1 MERLGKTEFAPEM
14 ESELAPLV
22 KRHHTTLYKVCRSCY
37 PDDIYQM
44 NALYNNIV
52 YNLWQ
57 GYGQLRNKAREK
69 EWVYKVAVNTAA
81 SSEREEKRNLE
92 TIPITQ
98 EMVEGLAEREN
109 DLLLEKMYAMIEQLE
124 TTEKMV
130 INRYL
135 DGIPQAEIARF
146 LSLSETYVST
156 MIGRIKLKL
165 KKIKEK
171 DI

>member
-1 MERLGKTEFAPEM
+1 
-14 ESELAPLV
+14 
-22 KRHHTTLYKVCRSCY
+22 
-37 PDDIYQM
+37 
-44 NALYNNIV
+44 
-52 YNLWQ
+52 
-57 GYGQLRNKAREK
+57 
-69 EWVYKVAVNTAA
+69 
-81 SSEREEKRNLE
+81 
-92 TIPITQ
+92 
-98 EMVEGLAEREN
+98 
-109 DLLLEKMYAMIEQLE
+109 MYAMIEQLE

-146 LSLSETYVST
+146 LSLSETNVST

>member
-1 MERLGKTEFAPEM
+1 
-14 ESELAPLV
+14 
-22 KRHHTTLYKVCRSCY
+22 
-37 PDDIYQM
+37 
-44 NALYNNIV
+44 
-52 YNLWQ
+52 
-57 GYGQLRNKAREK
+57 
-69 EWVYKVAVNTAA
+69 
-81 SSEREEKRNLE
+81 
-92 TIPITQ
+92 
-98 EMVEGLAEREN
+98 
-109 DLLLEKMYAMIEQLE
+109 MIEQLE